1 MDNNWIELS
10 INTTTVVGEIISD
23 FLVELGSKGV
33 VLGEWD
39 PEQELSQ
46 YTKVKA
52 YFPEE
57 IPNIA
62 EITEK
67 IIDKLASYKE
77 LDINIGAGE
86 IFTRVI
92 KEEDWANSWKQYFHV
107 LRVGEKLVIKPLWEE
122 YEPKEDD
129 LVINIDPGM
138 AFGTGA
144 HPSTQLCMEEIERIF
159 SSKEFDRD
167 TYNILDLGTGSGIL
181 AITLNLL
188 GYKKITAVDIDPV
201 AVKASKEN
209 FAMNNMLHIDLFQG
223 VLDDCNDTYDF
234 IAGNILA
241 EIIESLA
248 VGISQK
254 LKVGGLFMGSGI
266 INHKE
271 KDVIKALTDAGLTF
285 IDKKYQGD
293 WVLVNFK
300 K

>member
-10 INTTTVVGEIISD
+10 INTTTVVGEIIAD

-57 IPNIA
+57 IPNIT

-86 IFTRVI
+86 ILTKVI

-107 LRVGEKLVIKPLWEE
+107 LRVGEKLVIKPLWED

-159 SSKEFDRD
+159 SSKEFDRE

-209 FAMNNMLHIDLFQG
+209 FTMNNMLHIDLFQG
-223 VLDDCNDTYDF
+223 VLDDCNDQYDF

-254 LKVGGLFMGSGI
+254 LKKGGLFMGSGI

>member
-1 MDNNWIELS
+1 MSNNNWIELS

-23 FLVELGSKGV
+23 FLVEQGAKGV

-39 PEQELSQ
+39 PEQEASQ
-46 YTKVKA
+46 FTKVKA

-57 IPNIA
+57 IENLK
-62 EITEK
+62 EIVEK
-67 IIDKLASYKE
+67 IQDKLVEYKE
-77 LDINIGAGE
+77 LNINIGAGE
-86 IFTRVI
+86 ILSKVI
-92 KEEDWANSWKQYFHV
+92 KEDDWANSWKQYFHV

-122 YEPKEDD
+122 YEPKEGD

-159 SSKEFDRD
+159 SSPEYDRD
-167 TYNILDLGTGSGIL
+167 NYKILDLGTGSGIL

-201 AVKASKEN
+201 AVKASREN
-209 FAMNNMLHIDLFQG
+209 FAINNMHIDLFQG
-223 VLDDCNDTYDF
+223 ILDDCHDEYDF

-254 LKVGGLFMGSGI
+254 LKKGGLFMGSGI

-271 KDVIKALTDAGLTF
+271 QDVINALTNAGLTF

-293 WVLVNFK
+293 WVLVNFVK
-300 K
+300 

>member
-10 INTTTVVGEIISD
+10 INTTTVVGEIIAD

-57 IPNIA
+57 IPNIT

-67 IIDKLASYKE
+67 IIDKLASYKG

-86 IFTRVI
+86 ILTKVI

-122 YEPKEDD
+122 YDPKEGD

-159 SSKEFDRD
+159 SSQEFDRD

-209 FAMNNMLHIDLFQG
+209 FAMNNMNIDLFQG
-223 VLDDCNDTYDF
+223 VLDDCNEQYDF

-254 LKVGGLFMGSGI
+254 LKKGGLFMGSGI

-271 KDVIKALTDAGLTF
+271 KDVIKSLTDAGLTF